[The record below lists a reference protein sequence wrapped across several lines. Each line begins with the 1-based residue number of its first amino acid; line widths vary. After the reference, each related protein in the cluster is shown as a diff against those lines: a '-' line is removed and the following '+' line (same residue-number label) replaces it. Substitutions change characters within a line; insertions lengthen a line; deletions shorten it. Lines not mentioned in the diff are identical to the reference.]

1 MCASAL
7 VADLPDEEHDF
18 FKQFMIVVDMSMT
31 DDEIVEK
38 ISYYLENDQ
47 EREKLIQKGLEL
59 NKEYTQEKYA
69 ERFLNSVEKYMELYS
84 K

>member
-1 MCASAL
+1 
-7 VADLPDEEHDF
+7 
-18 FKQFMIVVDMSMT
+18 MSMT